1 MDTVWLIAADAFF
14 CLFFPLRLCIN
25 RRNERRLDVQT
36 GKKEKQ
42 SLFIFHTEIKL
53 SDWLDKT
60 FSGLFFSSSFFL
72 FLATAHQKTNKKKK
86 IHHTRRAG
94 RGVQRRE
101 PCCSDKEKKKKICL
115 DQKNKTN
122 FKNKITEVSG
132 LCRSISCVT
141 LLSDISFKFVL
152 LPLLVTYCLCA

>member
-1 MDTVWLIAADAFF
+1 MHFF
-14 CLFFPLRLCIN
+14 VFSLRLCID

-72 FLATAHQKTNKKKK
+72 FLATAHQKKKKNPPHMK
-86 IHHTRRAG
+86 
-94 RGVQRRE
+94 
-101 PCCSDKEKKKKICL
+101 
-115 DQKNKTN
+115 
-122 FKNKITEVSG
+122 SG
-132 LCRSISCVT
+132 EGG
-141 LLSDISFKFVL
+141 
-152 LPLLVTYCLCA
+152 AEA